1 MHVFGPGAAGHG
13 NLGFAHSI
21 YKVSDVDTPS
31 WVVRWEERPWGAN
44 TSEEVAA
51 QGPSRR
57 QRLAARGPY
66 RAAVPAA
73 IAHLPVHTSLEVTTA
88 AEDALREITRFD
100 AELTPGLSHLGAAAD
115 GELAPLSTVLL
126 RTESAS
132 SSPIENVTAGAK
144 ALALAALQEKTG
156 TNATRVA
163 VHVDAVQL
171 QTSPMS

>member
-1 MHVFGPGAAGHG
+1 M
-13 NLGFAHSI
+13 
-21 YKVSDVDTPS
+21 
-31 WVVRWEERPWGAN
+31 
-44 TSEEVAA
+44 
-51 QGPSRR
+51 
-57 QRLAARGPY
+57 
-66 RAAVPAA
+66 PAA
-73 IAHLPVHTSLEVTTA
+73 IAHLPVHTSPEVTAA
-88 AEDALREITRFD
+88 AEDALQEITRFD